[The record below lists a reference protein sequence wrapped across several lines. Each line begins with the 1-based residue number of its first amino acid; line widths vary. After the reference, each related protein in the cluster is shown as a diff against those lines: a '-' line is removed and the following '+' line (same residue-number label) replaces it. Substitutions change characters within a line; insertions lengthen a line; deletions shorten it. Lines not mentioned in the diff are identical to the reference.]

1 MPSVAMAATAKRV
14 LYVYLPNGAQ
24 WKPNVTGSGFSLDHP
39 LSDLQSVRDY
49 VTVISGLQLGPAKST
64 INGDHSRALTAF
76 LSGQTPQFPGPN
88 VSTTIDITLA
98 KTLSAGSRV
107 SNLCL
112 AGEEHAAAE
121 SGYTADYQACL
132 SWLGGASPNP
142 RDVDPAVV
150 FDRIFGA
157 GSDTEREG
165 QRANREA
172 MGRSVLD
179 AVLAE
184 AQSLNKV
191 LGSSDRARLQEYL
204 QSVRELES
212 RMSKAPDKTC
222 EIGQRPYSAS
232 YEQRIQQFYD
242 LIFHAFQCGVTQVAT
257 FLLACESTNQ
267 SYDFIGLPSSHHDI
281 SHDSSAD
288 GYAKIAR
295 IVAWQVKQFA
305 NFCQRMQAAQ
315 DASGN
320 LLDSSILMLGGGVA
334 DGARHTHD
342 NVPVLLAGHGGG
354 AIRGGQHLNF
364 EGSPFCNLHLTM
376 ANALGVSMSKFGDSN
391 GTLSLG

>member
-1 MPSVAMAATAKRV
+1 MPGVAMAASAKRV

-24 WKPNVTGSGFSLDHP
+24 WKPSVIGSGFSLDHP

-64 INGDHSRALTAF
+64 INGDHSRGLTAF

-88 VSTTIDITLA
+88 VGTTIDITLA
-98 KTLSAGSRV
+98 KTLSSGSRV

-112 AGEEHAAAE
+112 AGEEQAASE

-142 RDVDPAVV
+142 RDVDPGVV
-150 FDRIFGA
+150 FDRIFGS
-157 GSDTEREG
+157 GTELDREG
-165 QRANREA
+165 QRAIREA
-172 MGRSVLD
+172 MGRSILD
-179 AVLAE
+179 VVVTE

-191 LGSSDRARLQEYL
+191 LGAGDRARLQEYL

-212 RMSKAPDKTC
+212 RLSKAPAKTC
-222 EIGQRPYSAS
+222 DAGSRPSAAG

-257 FLLACESTNQ
+257 FLLASESTNQ

-281 SHDSSAD
+281 SHDSSAE

-295 IVAWQVKQFA
+295 IVAWQVKQFSL
-305 NFCQRMQAAQ
+305 FCQRMQSAGEAG
-315 DASGN
+315 GN
-320 LLDSSILMLGGGVA
+320 LLDNSILLLGGGVA

-342 NVPVLLAGHGGG
+342 NIPVLLVGRGGG

-364 EGSPFCNLHLTM
+364 EGMPFCNLHLTM
-376 ANALGVSMSKFGDSN
+376 ANALGVSMSKFGDSS
-391 GTLSLG
+391 GSLSLS

>member
-1 MPSVAMAATAKRV
+1 MAASTKRV

-24 WKPNVTGSGFSLDHP
+24 WKPAVTGSGFSLDHP

-64 INGDHSRALTAF
+64 INGDHSRGLTAF

-98 KTLSAGSRV
+98 KTLSSGSRV

-112 AGEEHAAAE
+112 AGEEQAASE

-142 RDVDPAVV
+142 RDVDPGVV

-157 GSDTEREG
+157 GSDADREG
-165 QRANREA
+165 QRVIREA
-172 MGRSVLD
+172 MGRSILD
-179 AVLAE
+179 AVVTE
-184 AQSLNKV
+184 AQSLGKV
-191 LGSSDRARLQEYL
+191 IGATDRARLQEYL
-204 QSVRELES
+204 QSVRELEG
-212 RMSKAPDKTC
+212 RLSKAPASTC
-222 EIGQRPYSAS
+222 DAGTRPSSAA
-232 YEQRIQQFYD
+232 YELRIQQFYE

-257 FLLACESTNQ
+257 LLLASESTNQ

-281 SHDSSAD
+281 SHDSSAE

-295 IVAWQVKQFA
+295 IVAWHVKQFSL
-305 NFCQRMQAAQ
+305 FCQRMRTVSDGA
-315 DASGN
+315 GN
-320 LLDSSILMLGGGVA
+320 LLDSSILLLGGGVA

-342 NVPVLLAGHGGG
+342 NLPVLLVGRGSG
-354 AIRGGQHLNF
+354 AVRGGQHLNF
-364 EGSPFCNLHLTM
+364 EGTPFCNLHVTM
-376 ANALGVSMSKFGDSN
+376 ANALGVTMSKFGDSN
-391 GTLSLG
+391 GSLGLT